1 MEDLVSRVYT
11 RELLETLSDTEVQLS
26 ERALVRHISVL
37 RSNSRRTRLFEVE
50 LCYVQDEINRRRAYV
65 VGHSQHLTLQ
75 QALAPASAQ

>member
-37 RSNSRRTRLFEVE
+37 RSNSNRTRLFEVE
-50 LCYVQDEINRRRAYV
+50 LCYVQDEINRRRAYAL
-65 VGHSQHLTLQ
+65 GHSKHLTRQ
-75 QALAPASAQ
+75 PALVQASAQ